1 VGLHVFTFNEIVP
14 TERWRQE
21 MLARST

>member
-1 VGLHVFTFNEIVP
+1 VFTFNEIEP

-21 MLARST
+21 MLARYAQEVV